1 MGEYINTYGT
11 FIGEKAEDYGLDK
24 GKNLTDEVWV
34 SKTVDTLI
42 GTLAK
47 NNVIIDQVLRQSHD
61 IISHQGMGLRIEE
74 NTSDNEDDDKYY
86 NSNETEL
93 KSVSNNLCK
102 NNKSVCRE
110 ELSTYGGMRMLALI
124 PQIFTF
130 HILIVIIFAILL
142 IVVGS
147 MWKILEIIEFFQVMM
162 LSDEEKDK
170 RYQEKKKEVDIDEK
184 DKYTWVS
191 IFKYIV
197 ETIFW
202 ANCGLGPSNMFK
214 TVIGIYTVGIFIW
227 GLTHLGIWLNNSR
240 IDAPPPIVVSEF
252 APNQANPTT
261 PPGILYFIR
270 FPIISKDFF
279 SWIKD
284 PWIVTPMAARD
295 DGKICTNGFEPTSDG
310 DVQKREKVEYDY
322 AKENLD
328 WCITGGTC
336 PFGGTLVEDKE
347 KYDEYNKKEKIKYV
361 DVGEITAP
369 FENRCQPMKGIGEDF
384 IEDATKFADD
394 TGKKIGSIFQ

>member
-1 MGEYINTYGT
+1 MSTFKDKYDTAMDNLNINNY
-11 FIGEKAEDYGLDK
+11 
-24 GKNLTDEVWV
+24 TDEVWV
-34 SKTVDTLI
+34 SKTVDNLI
-42 GTLAK
+42 GTLA
-47 NNVIIDQVLRQSHD
+47 NNNMIIDQVLRQSHD

-74 NTSDNEDDDKYY
+74 NTSDNEDDDDKYY

-102 NNKSVCRE
+102 NNKSVCKE

-130 HILIVIIFAILL
+130 HILIVIIFVIIL

-147 MWKILEIIEFFQVMM
+147 IWKIIEAIKFIQIMM
-162 LSDEEKDK
+162 LSDEEKEK

-202 ANCGLGPSNMFK
+202 ANCGLGPSNMFT
-214 TVIGIYTVGIFIW
+214 TVSRIYMAGFLVW
-227 GLTHLGIWLNNSR
+227 GLTHAIIYGLNQALPR
-240 IDAPPPIVVSEF
+240 APIVVSEF

-270 FPIISKDFF
+270 FPIFSKDFF

-336 PFGGTLVEDKE
+336 PFGGTSVEDKE

-369 FENRCQPMKGIGEDF
+369 FENRCQPMKGIDDKF
-384 IEDATKFADD
+384 KEDATKFADD
-394 TGKKIGSIFQ
+394 TVKKIGSIF

>member
-1 MGEYINTYGT
+1 MEEGVNTYGT

-34 SKTVDTLI
+34 SKTVDNLI
-42 GTLAK
+42 GTLA
-47 NNVIIDQVLRQSHD
+47 NNNMIIDQVLRQSHD
-61 IISHQGMGLRIEE
+61 IISHQGTGLRNEE
-74 NTSDNEDDDKYY
+74 NTNEEDDDDKYY

-93 KSVSNNLCK
+93 KSVRSNLCK
-102 NNKSVCRE
+102 NNKSVCKE

-130 HILIVIIFAILL
+130 HILIVIIFVILL

-147 MWKILEIIEFFQVMM
+147 IWKIIEAIEFIQIMM
-162 LSDEEKDK
+162 LSDEEDET
-170 RYQEKKKEVDIDEK
+170 RQRAEKKKVEAGEK
-184 DKYTWVS
+184 GKYTWVS

-202 ANCGLGPSNMFK
+202 ANCGLGPSNMFT
-214 TVIGIYTVGIFIW
+214 TVSGIYMAGIFVW
-227 GLTHLGIWLNNSR
+227 GLTHLGIWGINKWKN
-240 IDAPPPIVVSEF
+240 PTPIVVSEF

-284 PWIVTPMAARD
+284 PWIVSPMAARD

-310 DVQKREKVEYDY
+310 DVQKREKVQYDY

-328 WCITGGTC
+328 WCITAGTC
-336 PFGGTLVEDKE
+336 PFGGTPVEDKE
-347 KYDEYNKKEKIKYV
+347 KYDENNKKDKIKYV
-361 DVGEITAP
+361 DVGEIAAP
-369 FENRCQPMKGIGEDF
+369 FENRCQPMIDIGDKF